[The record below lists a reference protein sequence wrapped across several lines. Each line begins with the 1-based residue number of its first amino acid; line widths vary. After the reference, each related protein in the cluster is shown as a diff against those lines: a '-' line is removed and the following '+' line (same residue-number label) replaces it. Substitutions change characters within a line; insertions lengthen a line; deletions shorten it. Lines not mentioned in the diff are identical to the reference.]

1 MPPNRKAAAHVTQW
15 YVRSSVSRHTA
26 HKKLKS
32 LYIYIYKKCFTIDY
46 KLVYNLLCKALDEAI
61 VWLDSVGWHVI
72 PACSVNSEL
81 DYGQGSLYT
90 NDCRQGHISLSFS
103 QSCEHS
109 NRQSAEVVAP
119 ANDSISRAP
128 TAQETYFISK
138 RSSGTETNEKSEA
151 AAEDRKHPITQ
162 KWRQHCM

>member
-1 MPPNRKAAAHVTQW
+1 M
-15 YVRSSVSRHTA
+15 
-26 HKKLKS
+26 
-32 LYIYIYKKCFTIDY
+32 
-46 KLVYNLLCKALDEAI
+46 
-61 VWLDSVGWHVI
+61 I

-151 AAEDRKHPITQ
+151 AAEAFIKRQKTSDNSEMKTTLYVISIENLIT
-162 KWRQHCM
+162 